1 MAQPKR
7 FDINKVENFLKNS
20 ADAAQNVSHWNAA
33 CEHGK
38 TIRAIDENLARNDD
52 NKQIAELLLRRIDAI
67 KRRERLFKAIQNAIK
82 IKYQPQIPEMFS
94 TVIQAMNTR
103 FVELQRQDSNTGR
116 VIILMSALQDEN
128 QILNYLDLE
137 EKKRAIDERIAHNE
151 KLRDERI
158 ENGEDAEEDYAA
170 ACQELLQERSDLK
183 LKIEA
188 LLKAGETGAILRSL
202 EDAEQRLADVRA
214 SVAADK
220 SSKNGTSPQKEPQPD
235 DEQKEH
241 DGHNADDSQEPRNG
255 ARSLPIEALSIHSR
269 GDKAKSYKTSVF
281 SKTSSVRRIL
291 DLEIK
296 ALKEQ
301 EELQARLTEL
311 KQKEIAD
318 LQEELARKARIAEK
332 EIERAK
338 VSSSCGS
345 SFRSI
350 SPVGSPDDNLTK
362 VSDWMDKTE
371 EAGNVASPINVPSA
385 YQQTSVSAPVITLRS
400 THGGQSSGLVGDLK
414 PSVKPT
420 IFTEAAVRD
429 IGKDG
434 TKTVI
439 GVGSQR
445 ATAQP
450 EVKFASMKPS
460 MTLMADQNQLPPTNA
475 GIPSGAF
482 QVPQLEN
489 TQKPYLPRQ
498 GHNIVSNARDDY
510 FIRSSLPKLKLAEF
524 SGDPLEWPEWSQLFQ
539 ATVHAANMDDSV
551 KMNHLKT
558 MVTGKAKEAI
568 AGLGYTAEMYN
579 VAWNVLVRNFGKPQ
593 MVVNAQLKRIYSF
606 SPMKPYDGAALI
618 KFARIVS
625 SCVNVLT
632 QFNYV
637 GDLNSEGV
645 LGSATRKLT
654 LDMKT
659 KWLTYV
665 KQMNL
670 CQPGLAVFSEWLND
684 IADVQDELLLS
695 SNPNA
700 DRAKSNY
707 KEKAKGSTF
716 ATSTTN
722 TASDNSKYQR
732 ECVLKDGQHPIWK
745 CEKFKKMNVEE
756 RGQKAKELKLCF
768 KCLSDAHQMR
778 NCSGRLCD
786 VNGCGKPHHR
796 LLHRPYKNEEQM
808 QNVEN
813 VDEVSNL
820 SSMRSSGVL
829 PVIPVSIGS
838 GRKTVKTFA
847 LCDSGASLSF
857 VDESL
862 MKALNLTGQPV
873 DLNVAGIHGTSDISS
888 KRLRVKIGDQD
899 GKVNEDIMAYSHPH
913 VNAGNRTYDLK
924 KLKETYPHLSVL
936 KDSTI
941 NLKDVKVILG
951 QDCYHLHRAI
961 GYRKC
966 GKSKPWAVLTKLG
979 WMLSGPLPQQETA
992 KLANESL
999 VFADVDPLVD
1009 QMKTRWGMES
1019 YTSHCSVS
1027 EMSKENTENSPDVFV
1042 VERNC
1047 QFLSTTNMSGEWL
1060 EVSTKSLL
1068 LEIKQIWQDEMHL
1081 AVGDHVV
1088 VKQVK
1093 DMGFSSTEEKN
1104 GHESFA
1110 IKSNIRTLE
1119 EFGVKLDLLKQ
1130 NIDVASVRQHVEEK
1144 QPTQMQAVKFAAKT
1158 LTLEEGKRCSQLDRE
1173 IGFVNECQIELH
1185 EVPRGKAIYRRPFG
1199 GLLEQDKPAEENASN
1214 ETKSVNVL
1222 FDRKH
1227 DVGLNEKLL
1236 DKIIPND
1243 SENCINWLGNGNSGM
1258 DAVAQANPNV
1268 YTQLSSGHS
1277 KQFEKRAWK
1286 FEHSSYLID
1295 EMDEGVQLNQDGI
1308 LEAKNSTDEFAGE
1321 ISMMETRMSSSKA
1334 RTTTSCKI
1342 RPCIGP
1348 AALWEEVMMRQ
1359 DPFGKCIKEEVRQL
1373 EVNDLVWI
1381 VDENV
1386 KRAHYKMGRVLEVYH
1401 GSDGRVRSA
1410 LVKTEDGKLKRPV
1423 VKLAPMFYESV
1434 FREKNRAGN
1443 VGASHQKA
1451 EKLNLEHAE

>member
-1 MAQPKR
+1 MAEPKR
-7 FDINKVENFLKNS
+7 FDINKIENFLKNS
-20 ADAAQNVSHWNAA
+20 ADKAQTLSYWNAA

-52 NKQIAELLLRRIDAI
+52 NKQIAELLLRRIDVI
-67 KRRERLFKAIQNAIK
+67 NRRERLFKAIQNAIK

-94 TVIQAMNTR
+94 TVIQAMKSR

-116 VIILMSALQDEN
+116 VILLMSALQDEN

-188 LLKAGETGAILRSL
+188 LLKSGETGAILRSL

-241 DGHNADDSQEPRNG
+241 DGHNAEDSQEPRNG
-255 ARSLPIEALSIHSR
+255 ARSLPIEELSIHSR
-269 GDKAKSYKTSVF
+269 SERAKSNKTSVI
-281 SKTSSVRRIL
+281 SKTSSARRVL
-291 DLEIK
+291 HLELK

-301 EELQARLTEL
+301 EELQSRLEKLGRET
-311 KQKEIAD
+311 KQKEMEIAD
-318 LQEELARKARIAEK
+318 LQGEVARKARIAEK
-332 EIERAK
+332 EIELAK
-338 VSSSCGS
+338 FSSSCGTS
-345 SFRSI
+345 LRSI
-350 SPVGSPDDNLTK
+350 SPVESPDDNLTK

-371 EAGNVASPINVPSA
+371 EAENVASPINVPSV
-385 YQQTSVSAPVITLRS
+385 YQQTSASAPVITVRS
-400 THGGQSSGLVGDLK
+400 THEGERSGLVGDLK
-414 PSVKPT
+414 PSVKRT
-420 IFTEAAVRD
+420 ISTEAAVRG
-429 IGKDG
+429 IGKDR

-439 GVGSQR
+439 DVISQR

-450 EVKFASMKPS
+450 EVKFASSKPS
-460 MTLMADQNQLPPTNA
+460 MTLSAEQNGLPPTSG

-558 MVTGKAKEAI
+558 MVMGKAKEAI

-606 SPMKPYDGAALI
+606 PPMKPYDGAALI

-659 KWLTYV
+659 KWLTHV

-670 CQPGLAVFSEWLND
+670 YQPGLAVFSEWLND

-732 ECVLKDGQHPIWK
+732 ECALKDGKHPIWK

-796 LLHRPYKNEEQM
+796 LLHRPYKNEDQK

-838 GRKTVKTFA
+838 GSKTVKTFA

-862 MKALNLTGQPV
+862 MKTLNLTGQPV
-873 DLNVAGIHGTSDISS
+873 DLNVAGIHGASDISS
-888 KRLRVKIGDQD
+888 KRLRVRIGDQQ
-899 GKVNEDIMAYSHPH
+899 GKVKEDIMAYSHPD
-913 VNAGNRTYDLK
+913 VNAGNRTYNLK
-924 KLKETYPHLSVL
+924 KLKEEYPHLSVL

-961 GYRKC
+961 AYRKC

-992 KLANESL
+992 RFATESL

-1009 QMKTRWGMES
+1009 QMKTRSSMEV

-1027 EMSKENTENSPDVFV
+1027 EMSKENTENSPDIFV
-1042 VERNC
+1042 VERNW
-1047 QFLSTTNMSGEWL
+1047 Q
-1060 EVSTKSLL
+1060 EVSTKPLL
-1068 LEIKQIWQDEMHL
+1068 LENKQVWQEEMHL
-1081 AVGDHVV
+1081 AVSDHMKVE
-1088 VKQVK
+1088 Q
-1093 DMGFSSTEEKN
+1093 DENMGFSIVEEKN
-1104 GHESFA
+1104 EHESFV
-1110 IKSNIRTLE
+1110 IKSNLRTLE
-1119 EFGVKLDLLKQ
+1119 DFTVKLDLLKE

-1158 LTLEEGKRCSQLDRE
+1158 LTLDEGK
-1173 IGFVNECQIELH
+1173 
-1185 EVPRGKAIYRRPFG
+1185 
-1199 GLLEQDKPAEENASN
+1199 
-1214 ETKSVNVL
+1214 SV
-1222 FDRKH
+1222 
-1227 DVGLNEKLL
+1227 
-1236 DKIIPND
+1236 
-1243 SENCINWLGNGNSGM
+1243 
-1258 DAVAQANPNV
+1258 
-1268 YTQLSSGHS
+1268 
-1277 KQFEKRAWK
+1277 
-1286 FEHSSYLID
+1286 
-1295 EMDEGVQLNQDGI
+1295 
-1308 LEAKNSTDEFAGE
+1308 
-1321 ISMMETRMSSSKA
+1321 
-1334 RTTTSCKI
+1334 
-1342 RPCIGP
+1342 
-1348 AALWEEVMMRQ
+1348 
-1359 DPFGKCIKEEVRQL
+1359 
-1373 EVNDLVWI
+1373 
-1381 VDENV
+1381 
-1386 KRAHYKMGRVLEVYH
+1386 
-1401 GSDGRVRSA
+1401 
-1410 LVKTEDGKLKRPV
+1410 LK
-1423 VKLAPMFYESV
+1423 
-1434 FREKNRAGN
+1434 
-1443 VGASHQKA
+1443 
-1451 EKLNLEHAE
+1451 